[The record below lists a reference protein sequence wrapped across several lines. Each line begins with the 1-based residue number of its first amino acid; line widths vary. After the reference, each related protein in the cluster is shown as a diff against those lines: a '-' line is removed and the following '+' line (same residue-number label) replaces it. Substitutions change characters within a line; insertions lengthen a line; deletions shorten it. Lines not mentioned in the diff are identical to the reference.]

1 MFYIAQLFD
10 LAMCMPNIPWH
21 SLCHFGCQNFNILYR
36 SSLDPDMINY
46 LCIFHVLHCPT
57 LWASHVHAKY
67 PLIQPMS
74 FRLPEFQYSVPI
86 FARPWYNELHMYF
99 LCFTLP
105 NSLSLPCACQ
115 ISLTKAMSFG
125 CQNFNILYRSS
136 LDPDM
141 INYLCIFHVLA
152 LPKSW
157 NLPCACQISL
167 DTVYVISVARISIF
181 CTDLR

>member
-1 MFYIAQLFD
+1 
-10 LAMCMPNIPWH
+10 
-21 SLCHFGCQNFNILYR
+21 
-36 SSLDPDMINY
+36 
-46 LCIFHVLHCPT
+46 
-57 LWASHVHAKY
+57 
-67 PLIQPMS
+67 MS

-86 FARPWYNELHMYF
+86 FARPRYNELYMYFLCFTLPNSWNLPCACQISLDTGYVIWLPEFQYSVPIFARPRYNELHMYF
-99 LCFTLP
+99 LRFTLP

-115 ISLTKAMSFG
+115 ISLKKAMSFG

-157 NLPCACQISL
+157 N
-167 DTVYVISVARISIF
+167 
-181 CTDLR
+181 